1 MEIICNVKSTE
12 EFSSLNYI
20 VSTHMISS
28 IPSGCAQAIHNWKK
42 MILAMKIILQ
52 KEYLPMLQMRHENV
66 PMHGTGNGNI
76 L

>member
-28 IPSGCAQAIHNWKK
+28 ILSGCAQAIHNWK
-42 MILAMKIILQ
+42 
-52 KEYLPMLQMRHENV
+52 END
-66 PMHGTGNGNI
+66 TCNENNI
-76 L
+76 AKRIFAHVTNAA